1 MSSVVH
7 ENSQSQTAVEAH
19 NANHSG
25 SMVSHREQLAAIL
38 LFLFSFAYLCIFRR
52 HSSIEPDEGIILQG
66 AERILRGE
74 VPYRDFFTFYTPG
87 SFYFLAV
94 LFKFF
99 GDSFILARTSI
110 AVAGAVSALI
120 TFLLAR
126 RVCSLGIALFAGVLT
141 TVAGCAY
148 RFLVLHNW
156 YSTMLCCL
164 GLYSA
169 IRLYE
174 TKRSAWALGVG
185 FLSALTFLVEQS
197 KGAGL
202 CLGIVLGFVI
212 LRLTNRAL
220 VVRKT
225 LILAMGVGFVFPFLV
240 TGVFFATEHS
250 LSLMVQSCL
259 WPLRHYTQAN
269 HVPYG
274 WQNWS
279 ADSINIIFRSGP
291 IWLRVMKVVAISPGL
306 VVPSIPIVAI
316 MVLVYWTLPLSRRQ
330 TTTEMG
336 WYYVLT
342 CSALCGLLLSVVTVR
357 ADVIHFMYLAPLWYI
372 VLAWIFGSFHLHSRL
387 WLAVRPFFI
396 MYAGLA
402 FGLLGLVLLLNA
414 TGAHI
419 RIPTRRGTITVSKHD
434 NVLGGVQT
442 FVAPGQTLFVY
453 PYRPLYNYLA
463 ATRNPSRY
471 DYFQPGMNTEAQALD
486 IIDSLKSQP
495 PAAVLFEPWFAEK
508 IANSWPGTPVG
519 AFAKDQVA
527 DYIVRN
533 YRVCKMIQSAD
544 DSQFEFMV
552 RKQEVCPSSPSMGKQ

>member
-7 ENSQSQTAVEAH
+7 ENSQTQTSIAAH
-19 NANHSG
+19 EANHSRLI
-25 SMVSHREQLAAIL
+25 VAHREQFIAIL

-66 AERILRGE
+66 AERVLRGE

-94 LFKFF
+94 LFKLF
-99 GDSFILARTSI
+99 GDSFIVARISI
-110 AVAGAVSALI
+110 AAAGAVSALI
-120 TFLLAR
+120 TFLVAR
-126 RVCSLGIALFAGVLT
+126 RVCSLGIALFAGLLA

-156 YSTMLCCL
+156 YSTVLCCL
-164 GLYSA
+164 GLYAA

-185 FLSALTFLVEQS
+185 FLAALTFLVEQS
-197 KGAGL
+197 KGTGL

-212 LRLTNRAL
+212 LRLTNRPL
-220 VVRKT
+220 VVRKN
-225 LILAMGVGFVFPFLV
+225 LILAMSAGFVCPFLL
-240 TGVFFATEHS
+240 TAGFFASQHS
-250 LSLMVQSCL
+250 LAFMFQSWL
-259 WPLRHYTQAN
+259 WPLRHYTRAN

-279 ADSINIIFRSGP
+279 AESINVIFRSGP
-291 IWLRVMKVVAISPGL
+291 IWLRVIKVIAISPGL
-306 VVPSIPIVAI
+306 IVPLIPIVAI
-316 MVLVYWTLPLSRRQ
+316 GVLVYWTLRSTRSER
-330 TTTEMG
+330 TSEIA
-336 WYYVLT
+336 WYYVLI
-342 CSALCGLLLSVVTVR
+342 CSVLCGLLLSVVTVR

-372 VLAWIFGSFHLHSRL
+372 VLGWIFGSTDLHSRF
-387 WLAVRPFFI
+387 WIAIRPFFI
-396 MYAGLA
+396 MYVGLA

-419 RIPTRRGTITVSKHD
+419 GIATRRGEITVSKND
-434 NVLGGVQT
+434 TVLEFIQT
-442 FVAPGQTLFVY
+442 YVTPGQPLFVY
-453 PYRPLYNYLA
+453 PYRPLYNYLT

-486 IIDSLKSQP
+486 IADSLKSQP
-495 PAAVLFEPWFAEK
+495 AAAVLFEPWFTEK

-519 AFAKDQVA
+519 AFAKDPVA
-527 DYIVRN
+527 DYIVSN
-533 YRVCKMIQSAD
+533 YRVCKILYSAD
-544 DSQFEFMV
+544 DSEFEYMV
-552 RKQEVCPSSPSMGKQ
+552 RRESVCP